1 VKVNKIQFQKG
12 MSLNQFLARY
22 GNEQQCEAALEDAC
36 WPKSFRYSCCSK
48 EHYRYKRNS
57 VKIFHSTKL
66 ALTIWFQ
73 AQVMCDREGVT
84 RLSGRVEVDDT
95 FLGEEHPRGKAGRG
109 SENKLPLIAAVKTN
123 GQSNHLYAVYSLVKA
138 FTGKKVAS

>member
-1 VKVNKIQFQKG
+1 
-12 MSLNQFLARY
+12 MTLAL
-22 GNEQQCEAALEDAC
+22 GT
-36 WPKSFRYSCCSK
+36 
-48 EHYRYKRNS
+48 
-57 VKIFHSTKL
+57 IFHSTKL
-66 ALTIWFQ
+66 SLTIWFQ